1 MAIAAARKD
10 RKITAAKLAFDLRIA
25 AQAKAEARI
34 KAEREARER
43 DSEAVN
49 IPANPAAQTADPV
62 KAAEKTKC
70 DYFSKK
76 LAINYPKR
84 IEELERKVE
93 FFESLYQGQLDA
105 NERLLL
111 RADKLEAENKELKA
125 KNEKLKAEC
134 NKYWCKADC
143 NECDHRCRAWQNG
156 FNAKGG
162 NMSFDSVQML
172 RRIVEEVTPDLDSVF
187 YLLPFI
193 V

>member
-1 MAIAAARKD
+1 MSSICWECKYEHSD
-10 RKITAAKLAFDLRIA
+10 CKGDKW
-25 AQAKAEARI
+25 
-34 KAEREARER
+34 
-43 DSEAVN
+43 V
-49 IPANPAAQTADPV
+49 
-62 KAAEKTKC
+62 EKVAC
-70 DYFSKK
+70 QYFSKK

-172 RRIVEEVTPDLDSVF
+172 RRIVEEVTPDWVDNNCISCAWFNNLKGVGGYCAYHNNGTTAKGGCNKWAKESDAE
-187 YLLPFI
+187 
-193 V
+193 